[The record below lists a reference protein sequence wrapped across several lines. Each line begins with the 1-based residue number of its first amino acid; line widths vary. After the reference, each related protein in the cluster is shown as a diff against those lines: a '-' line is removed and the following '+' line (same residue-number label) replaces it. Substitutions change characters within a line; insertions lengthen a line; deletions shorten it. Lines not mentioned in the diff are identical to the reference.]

1 MTFDWVT
8 ARAKCSAAHMF
19 EKLKMAVSDDV
30 KVRNELVP
38 KDPEFGAAYGFSV
51 AESHNAIRVVRE
63 SQRGS
68 KTIAFSLEGE
78 EIKVADANGALV
90 FFATVS
96 LNDEG
101 VCVFKVDKEERELW
115 QVCRRAL
122 EDIFFP
128 V

>member
-78 EIKVADANGALV
+78 EIKVADANGAL
-90 FFATVS
+90 FFLPRYRLTM
-96 LNDEG
+96 
-101 VCVFKVDKEERELW
+101 REYVYSKLTKKNGSYGKY
-115 QVCRRAL
+115 AS
-122 EDIFFP
+122 EH
-128 V
+128 